1 MSFGR
6 WLLTHSLSLFLAL
19 MLLVAWYW
27 RDELQL
33 DRAWR
38 QLQQQAGLREMK
50 TEEPQTPKTQTPSVE
65 QADRPATTDKQV
77 TAPEEETA
85 SSTEKSVETPPQE
98 TVAEAVTGSPS
109 EAASPPA
116 AGGKD
121 SPSSSADS
129 LLQSARKAF
138 WSRDFDRAIDLYQ
151 RLIEQNPDNPDYIG
165 ELGNIYY
172 NLNRFD
178 RAAELFQQAGLL
190 LVRKGD
196 LARARQLLPE
206 LLALD
211 PERGRQLQQ
220 ALESA
225 TAKGG
230 LPQT

>member
-33 DRAWR
+33 DRAWQ
-38 QLQQQAGLREMK
+38 QLKQQASLSETKPEASPPSETQTRSTVEAGRPTTPDEPATPRDTQTTPASEKPVDEQPQQQ
-50 TEEPQTPKTQTPSVE
+50 
-65 QADRPATTDKQV
+65 
-77 TAPEEETA
+77 
-85 SSTEKSVETPPQE
+85 
-98 TVAEAVTGSPS
+98 VAEAAT
-109 EAASPPA
+109 AAPPEL
-116 AGGKD
+116 GK
-121 SPSSSADS
+121 SASIGKETTAFSDDS

-138 WSRDFDRAIDLYQ
+138 WSRDFDRAIALYQ
-151 RLIEQNPDNPDYIG
+151 SLIEQNPDNPDYLG

-172 NLNRFD
+172 NLNQFD

-190 LVRKGD
+190 LVRQGD
-196 LARARQLLPE
+196 LARAQQLLPE
-206 LLALD
+206 LLSLD
-211 PERGRQLQQ
+211 PDRGKELQQ

-225 TAKGG
+225 ANKGG

>member
-38 QLQQQAGLREMK
+38 QLQQQAGLNETK
-50 TEEPQTPKTQTPSVE
+50 AEEQQPPKTQTPSAGE
-65 QADRPATTDKQV
+65 ETDQSATPDEAV
-77 TAPEEETA
+77 AAPEMEAASFSENLPQEHIAEAADPAPA
-85 SSTEKSVETPPQE
+85 SS
-98 TVAEAVTGSPS
+98 EAGSPS
-109 EAASPPA
+109 PA
-116 AGGKD
+116 E
-121 SPSSSADS
+121 S
-129 LLQSARKAF
+129 LLLSARKAF
-138 WSRDFDRAIDLYQ
+138 WSRDFDRAIAFYQ
-151 RLIEQNPDNPDYIG
+151 RLIEQNPDNPDYLG

-190 LVRKGD
+190 LVQQGD

-206 LLALD
+206 LAALD

-225 TAKGG
+225 KAKGG

>member
-33 DRAWR
+33 DRAWL
-38 QLQQQAGLREMK
+38 QLQQQAGLSETK
-50 TEEPQTPKTQTPSVE
+50 TEEQQPPQTQAPSVDE
-65 QADRPATTDKQV
+65 ADRPATTDEPV
-77 TAPEEETA
+77 TGPEAETA
-85 SSTEKSVETPPQE
+85 STPEKSAENPPPEQ
-98 TVAEAVTGSPS
+98 VADTATGSPPDAS
-109 EAASPPA
+109 SPP

-121 SPSSSADS
+121 SPPSSGDS
-129 LLQSARKAF
+129 LLLSARKAF
-138 WSRDFDRAIDLYQ
+138 WSRDFDRAIALYQ
-151 RLIEQNPDNPDYIG
+151 SLIEQNPDNPDYLG

-178 RAAELFQQAGLL
+178 RAAEMFQQAGKL
-190 LVRKGD
+190 LVRQGD

-230 LPQT
+230 QPQT